1 MKNIFLYLSGFITL
15 LLNFQSTDLQAENP
29 VIIKG
34 RIIDEHKQPIPFA
47 TVYITIPQNPTAIVK
62 GGIRYLCFIPE
73 TACCDFPDKCK
84 RCNP

>member
-47 TVYITIPQNPTAIVK
+47 TVYITIPQNPTER
-62 GGIRYLCFIPE
+62 RYQISLFYSGN
-73 TACCDFPDKCK
+73 
-84 RCNP
+84 RML